1 MGEPALDRYPNLVL
15 ERNHL
20 LEESLRLLDFP
31 EVRFGLA
38 SNTTLEQ
45 SRQMALSMVPSF
57 IHGEIVQLHLET
69 AEAITILEDGK
80 DLILRSVKD
89 VSSSVARASKNG
101 LLTGQELL
109 EISEMIELQ
118 RNAKST
124 VGSFGDSTPILGD
137 VAEQIPDLDEISRQ
151 IGSSIG
157 ALGEVLDNASPGL
170 GMLREE
176 VRRVYK
182 ELELALGLVI
192 NSPDGVES
200 LQDQVISLRS
210 DRLVIQIKTDHRH
223 RIPGVVHG
231 ASNTGA
237 TLFIEPITTVDL
249 GNQWRELVLEEKR
262 ETELVLRDLSNAVGI
277 LSNEI
282 DCGTRL
288 TARLDFIMARA
299 KFGSKLFSHPITIQ
313 SEQNDNSLVQLIQAR
328 HPLLGETAM
337 PINIQIGA
345 DWSILVITGPNM
357 GGKTAALKTMG
368 LLALMHQS
376 GLPVSVEP
384 GSTMPVFDGIFTDI
398 GDHQDI
404 KDSTSTFGAHVRN
417 LSAIL
422 RHVSPS
428 SLVLLDELGSSTDPE
443 EGSALAKAL
452 LNHICG
458 IGSWTIV
465 TTHHRNVAAH
475 ADSMNGMN
483 NASVELDS
491 KTMRPTY
498 HLTLGLP
505 GRSYAISVG
514 EQMGLPDEIL
524 EDARSLM
531 EPQHVRFEDWLRELQ
546 SSRQQLKERLEDV
559 ANLHSQTEASRD
571 ALSLKLEEIE
581 VSRDQILEEFRQDIE
596 SEYDRL
602 RKRMQR
608 AKAALSWSISDSD
621 KEPIDLDIDNAGT
634 VLEETKNEIAVL
646 GRNIVSR
653 KREMAKGPLS
663 PGQLVDVQGMN
674 IQGVV
679 KFVDERG
686 QEAVVRVGN
695 VNLKVGIGRLTRTI
709 EPIPVDQAPAG
720 INVDLG
726 PVLNSADLDLRGMQ
740 SEDALLSVEEFLDKA
755 LRDGL
760 SSVRII
766 HGKGGGILRDG
777 VRHLLKDYHLVKS
790 FRPETP
796 DNGGDGATYVNL
808 T

>member
-1 MGEPALDRYPNLVL
+1 
-15 ERNHL
+15 
-20 LEESLRLLDFP
+20 
-31 EVRFGLA
+31 
-38 SNTTLEQ
+38 
-45 SRQMALSMVPSF
+45 
-57 IHGEIVQLHLET
+57 LHMET

-80 DLILRSVKD
+80 DLLFRSAKD
-89 VSSSVARASKNG
+89 VSGSVARASKNG
-101 LLTGQELL
+101 LLTGLELI
-109 EISEMIELQ
+109 EISKMIELQ
-118 RNAKST
+118 RTVKST
-124 VGSFGDSTPILGD
+124 VGSFDDSTPILGD
-137 VAEQIPDLDEISRQ
+137 IAEQIPDLGEISRQ

-157 ALGEVLDNASPGL
+157 AMGEVLDNASPGL
-170 GMLREE
+170 GRLREE
-176 VRRVYK
+176 VRRIYK
-182 ELELALGLVI
+182 ELEAALGLVI
-192 NSPDGVES
+192 NSPDGVEA
-200 LQDQVISLRS
+200 LQDQVISMRS
-210 DRLVIQIKTDHRH
+210 NRLVIQIKADHRH

-249 GNQWRELVLEEKR
+249 GNQWRELVLAEKR
-262 ETELVLRDLSNAVGI
+262 ETELVLRDLSNGVGI
-277 LSNEI
+277 LSAEI
-282 DCGTRL
+282 DRGTRL
-288 TARLDFIMARA
+288 TAKLDFIMARA
-299 KFGSKLFSHPITIQ
+299 KFCSNLFSSPITVQ
-313 SEQNDNSLVQLIQAR
+313 SERNDNSLVQLIKAR

-345 DWSILVITGPNM
+345 GWSILVITGPNM

-368 LLALMHQS
+368 LLAIMHQS
-376 GLPVSVEP
+376 GLPVSVDP

-422 RHVSPS
+422 RHISPN

-452 LNHICG
+452 LNHIG
-458 IGSWTIV
+458 TIGSWTIV

-475 ADSMNGMN
+475 ADSMSGMN

-514 EQMGLPDEIL
+514 EQMGLPDDIL

-531 EPQHVRFEDWLRELQ
+531 EPQHLRFEDWLRELQ
-546 SSRQQLKERLEDV
+546 SSRQQLKERLEDA
-559 ANLHSQTEASRD
+559 ANLHAEAEASRD
-571 ALSLKLEEIE
+571 ALSIKLEEIE
-581 VSRDQILEEFRQDIE
+581 ASRDQILEEFRQDIE

-608 AKAALSWSISDSD
+608 VKAALSWSVPG

-634 VLEETKNEIAVL
+634 VLEEAKKEIAVL
-646 GRNIVSR
+646 GRDTVSR
-653 KREMAKGPLS
+653 KREMERETLS
-663 PGQLVDVQGMN
+663 PGQLVDVRGMD

-686 QEAVVRVGN
+686 QEAVVRVGK
-695 VNLKVGIGRLTRTI
+695 VNLKVGLGRLTRTI
-709 EPIPVDQAPAG
+709 GPILVDQEPAN
-720 INVDLG
+720 IKVELG

-760 SSVRII
+760 SSIRII
-766 HGKGGGILRDG
+766 HGKGGGILREA
-777 VRHLLKDYHLVKS
+777 VRHFLDDNHLVKS

-796 DNGGDGATYVNL
+796 DNGGDGATYVDL